1 MLVSLC
7 VLSSGHTRS
16 GSALLICV
24 SKKGKFANL
33 RPDSVVALYTSF
45 SRPMYVEGR
54 SLEEVGNRD
63 GGERPA
69 FGRLAYQTAK
79 LTAVQRKRTRAVT
92 TFTEENRLWRVCKE
106 ASGSLFEGAHER
118 GG

>member
-33 RPDSVVALYTSF
+33 RPDSDVALYMSL

-54 SLEEVGNRD
+54 SLEEEGKRD
-63 GGERPA
+63 GGERLA

-92 TFTEENRLWRVCKE
+92 TFTGENWLWRVCKE
-106 ASGSLFEGAHER
+106 ASGSLSEGAHEQS
-118 GG
+118 G